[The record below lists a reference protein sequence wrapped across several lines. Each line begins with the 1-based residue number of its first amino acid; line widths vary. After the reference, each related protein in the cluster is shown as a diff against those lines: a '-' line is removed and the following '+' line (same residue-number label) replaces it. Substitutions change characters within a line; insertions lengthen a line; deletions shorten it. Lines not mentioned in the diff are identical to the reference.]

1 VVERTRVK
9 EAESA
14 LLAAQSVLA
23 GGGIIAVKGI
33 GGCHLV
39 CDAGSEAAV
48 RRLRSRKQRNAKPFA
63 IMAPTLAAAAQVAAI
78 EPAARTL
85 LLGRERPIVILPQRP
100 GGGLAPAVAPG
111 SQTVG
116 VMLPYAPLH
125 LLLFDGL
132 HLSGPP
138 LLVFTSANRAEAPI
152 EFEDEPALQRLAE
165 LVDGFLLHD
174 RPIAINCDDSVWQMA
189 GAEPQLLRRSRGYTP
204 LPLPLPAPAPPLLA
218 TGADLKNV
226 IGVGSGEEIFLS
238 QHIGDLGHPA
248 AFALAQRTAG
258 QLQRLFQIEPALIVC
273 DSHPGYHSSRWAEEL
288 AQGKQLLRVQHHHA
302 HAAALMA
309 EHGVPPGEA
318 ILAFVWDGTGY
329 GDDGAIWGGE
339 ALHCTYAACT
349 RVAHLRYVPL
359 PGGDAAI
366 RKPYRAALAHL
377 HSAGIEWAN
386 AATHMTAISPQE
398 AHLLARQLDTGYNCV
413 ATSSMGRLIDAAAA
427 LCGMAAV
434 VSYEA
439 QAAIELEAQIPPA
452 LRPQPGAVA
461 PYPFPLL
468 PDAGSLSQWDPCPLL
483 RALLADLQAG
493 VAPGIIAARTLAG
506 LAHGLLAVAEQQR
519 RLVPGRRIGISGG
532 VFQNRWLSQYVTALL
547 EQAGFSLLRHRLV
560 PANDGAIAYGQAA
573 IASVAAAPAAKVAE
587 E

>member
-1 VVERTRVK
+1 
-9 EAESA
+9 
-14 LLAAQSVLA
+14 
-23 GGGIIAVKGI
+23 
-33 GGCHLV
+33 
-39 CDAGSEAAV
+39 
-48 RRLRSRKQRNAKPFA
+48 
-63 IMAPTLAAAAQVAAI
+63 
-78 EPAARTL
+78 
-85 LLGRERPIVILPQRP
+85 
-100 GGGLAPAVAPG
+100 
-111 SQTVG
+111 
-116 VMLPYAPLH
+116 
-125 LLLFDGL
+125 
-132 HLSGPP
+132 
-138 LLVFTSANRAEAPI
+138 
-152 EFEDEPALQRLAE
+152 
-165 LVDGFLLHD
+165 
-174 RPIAINCDDSVWQMA
+174 
-189 GAEPQLLRRSRGYTP
+189 
-204 LPLPLPAPAPPLLA
+204 
-218 TGADLKNV
+218 
-226 IGVGSGEEIFLS
+226 
-238 QHIGDLGHPA
+238 
-248 AFALAQRTAG
+248 
-258 QLQRLFQIEPALIVC
+258 
-273 DSHPGYHSSRWAEEL
+273 
-288 AQGKQLLRVQHHHA
+288 
-302 HAAALMA
+302 MA

-560 PANDGAIAYGQAA
+560 PANDGCDCLGCGGAGRQSCRRVTRTYGSCCHDLCICERELSGQRRQDAGA
-573 IASVAAAPAAKVAE
+573 PGVAAQVQVEKKEGVACVLAYRAKSLRWTKATGCTWVR
-587 E
+587 